1 MMSEEELAIFL
12 HNKASN
18 ILDWSVA
25 SPANK
30 DKFLTLAKEVQ
41 ILLEASDITLQERVR
56 ILEQHI
62 ESQDRMLVERT
73 SRLEQALKERD
84 THKRI
89 RKQITRQLKDV
100 EKARKWEMEAYL
112 QNFGIVKQVIFSLK
126 DKIKSLEASKT
137 SFWSKLFG

>member
-1 MMSEEELAIFL
+1 MSEEELAIFL